1 LTRGGRVIL
10 NRRPVA
16 APTFSIVVPTYQR
29 ASMLEECLAS
39 IAAQTFGDFEC
50 IVSDDG
56 STDET
61 PAVVA
66 AWSARDARFRHHR
79 LSNGGSPGRTRNLG
93 AMTARAPWIAFLDDD
108 DLWLPEKL
116 QRQHDALRDAP
127 EAVLIFGRMDR
138 FGVETGPWPDPP
150 APARPDLRTLLLGN
164 IVPCSTAVVRASEFR
179 ALGGFDETLR
189 FAEDYELW
197 MRLARRGTLV
207 AMPDILVRY
216 RCHAAGI
223 SRDEAQQVAC
233 MARILERARDAW
245 GVAPSELA
253 PLRRSVLRGRAR
265 VHEREHGF
273 FAAIPRWLEAK
284 LA

>member
-1 LTRGGRVIL
+1 M
-10 NRRPVA
+10 A

-39 IAAQTFGDFEC
+39 VAAQTFGDFEC

-66 AWSARDARFRHHR
+66 GWSASDARFRHHR

-93 AMTARAPWIAFLDDD
+93 AEIARAPWIAFLDDD

-150 APARPDLRTLLLGN
+150 AARRPDLRTLLLGN
-164 IVPCSTAVVRASEFR
+164 IVPCSTAVVRASVFR
-179 ALGGFDETLR
+179 SLGGFDTSLR

-197 MRLARRGTLV
+197 MRLARVGALV

-216 RCHAAGI
+216 RCHAAGL
-223 SRDEAQQVAC
+223 SRDEAQQVTC
-233 MARILERARDAW
+233 MTRILERARDEW
-245 GVAPSELA
+245 GASASELA
-253 PLRRSVLRGRAR
+253 PLRRAVLRGRAR
-265 VHEREHGF
+265 VHQREHGF
-273 FAAIPRWLEAK
+273 IASIPRWVEAK

>member
-1 LTRGGRVIL
+1 M
-10 NRRPVA
+10 A

-29 ASMLEECLAS
+29 ASMLEACLTS

-61 PAVVA
+61 PAVVS
-66 AWSARDARFRHHR
+66 AWCARDARFRYHR
-79 LSNGGSPGRTRNLG
+79 VSNGGSPGRTRNLG
-93 AMTARAPWIAFLDDD
+93 AALATAPWIAFLDDD

-116 QRQHDALRDAP
+116 QRQRDALRVAP
-127 EAVLIFGRMDR
+127 EASLLFGRMDR
-138 FGVETGPWPDPP
+138 FGAETGPWPDPP
-150 APARPDLRTLLLGN
+150 PPARPDLRTLLRGN
-164 IVPCSTAVVRASEFR
+164 IVPCSTAVVRASDFR
-179 ALGGFDETLR
+179 AQGGFDEALR

-197 MRLARRGTLV
+197 MRLARHGTLV

-216 RCHAAGI
+216 RSHAAGI
-223 SRDEAQQVAC
+223 SRDEARQVAC
-233 MARILERARDAW
+233 MTRIYERARDEW
-245 GVAPSELA
+245 GVEASALA

-265 VHEREHGF
+265 VHAREHGF